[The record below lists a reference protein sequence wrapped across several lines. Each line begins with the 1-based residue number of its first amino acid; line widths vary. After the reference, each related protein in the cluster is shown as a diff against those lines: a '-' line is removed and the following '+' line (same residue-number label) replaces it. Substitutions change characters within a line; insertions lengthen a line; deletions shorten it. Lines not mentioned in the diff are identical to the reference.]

1 MRHFEF
7 TMALSATETESIYRG
22 QARYILVESDQGLKL
37 QLAAANFRTYV
48 TAEGI
53 RGRVKVK
60 IDANNKI
67 LTLRKV

>member
-1 MRHFEF
+1 
-7 TMALSATETESIYRG
+7 MALSAAETESIYRG

-37 QLAAANFRTYV
+37 QLPAANFRTYV

-53 RGRVKVK
+53 RGRFKVK
-60 IDANNKI
+60 IDAKNKI